1 MRQAPLATAR
11 AFPPRRSEHALKLIL
26 TRVILPTVLLHF
38 AFSGCRVNLSLTALS
53 LHASPATVGA
63 IASML
68 ALLPMLFAVSAGRMI
83 DRTGPRKPMLLGAVM
98 ELSGLVIGY
107 VWPRLEVLFVVSAL
121 TGSGFMLFHIA
132 VNHATGAL
140 GAPEDRMK
148 NFGILALGFSTANF
162 IGPAATGFAIDLIGN
177 RNTYLMLA
185 CSASA
190 AIVVIATRGLHV
202 APAAQAGESQ
212 NKRRI
217 ADLFRIPTMRRV
229 LLVSAAL
236 SMAWDMFTFLV
247 PIYGSQIGLSASRI
261 GLVLGAFGSAI
272 FTVRVALPLVA
283 RRIGQWRMLIIAM
296 LASGA
301 MFFVFPLFEAL
312 AVLMLIAFL
321 LGIGLG
327 GAQPMIMS
335 LVVSH
340 APPGRGGEAVGV
352 RTLLLNCSQAGIP
365 LVFGALG
372 AAFGIAP
379 VFWLM
384 AIGLTC
390 GGWLLRKP
398 GPGLA

>member
-1 MRQAPLATAR
+1 M
-11 AFPPRRSEHALKLIL
+11 KLIL

-68 ALLPMLFAVSAGRMI
+68 ALLPMMFAVGAGRVI
-83 DRTGPRKPMLLGAVM
+83 DRIGPRKPMLLGAAM
-98 ELSGLVIGY
+98 ELAGLAIGY
-107 VWPRLEVLFVVSAL
+107 TWPRLEVLFLVSAL
-121 TGSGFMLFHIA
+121 AGSGFMLFHIA

-140 GAPEDRMK
+140 GTPDDRMK
-148 NFGILALGFSTANF
+148 NFSLLALGFSTANF
-162 IGPAATGFAIDLIGN
+162 IGPTATGFAIDLIGN
-177 RNTYLMLA
+177 RNTFLMLA
-185 CSASA
+185 ASASA
-190 AIVVIATRGLHV
+190 AILVIATLGIRV
-202 APAAQAGESQ
+202 APAAQAADTSG
-212 NKRRI
+212 KRRI
-217 ADLFRIPTMRRV
+217 ADHFRNPTMRRV

-247 PIYGSQIGLSASRI
+247 PIYGSQIGLSASQI

-296 LASGA
+296 IATGS
-301 MFFVFPLFEAL
+301 MFFAFPLFEAL
-312 AVLMLIAFL
+312 SVLMLIAFL

-335 LVVSH
+335 LVATH

-365 LVFGALG
+365 LIFGALG

-379 VFWLM
+379 VFWVM
-384 AIGLTC
+384 ALALT
-390 GGWLLRKP
+390 GGGYLLRKP
-398 GPGLA
+398 GPDLA

>member
-1 MRQAPLATAR
+1 MRKTPQRGDR
-11 AFPPRRSEHALKLIL
+11 AFPSRQRETVLKLIL

-83 DRTGPRKPMLLGAVM
+83 DRIGPRRPMLLGAVM

-107 VWPRLEVLFVVSAL
+107 MWPRLEVLFVVSAL
-121 TGSGFMLFHIA
+121 AGSGFMLFHIA

-140 GAPEDRMK
+140 GTPDDRMK
-148 NFGILALGFSTANF
+148 NFSILALGFSTANF
-162 IGPAATGFAIDLIGN
+162 IGPTAAGFAIDLIGH
-177 RNTYLMLA
+177 RNTFLMLA
-185 CSASA
+185 ASASA
-190 AIVVIATRGLHV
+190 AIVVIATLGLRV
-202 APAAQAGESQ
+202 APSAQADGPPG
-212 NKRRI
+212 KRRI
-217 ADLFRIPTMRRV
+217 TDLFRIPTMRRV
-229 LLVSAAL
+229 LLISAAL

-261 GLVLGAFGSAI
+261 GLILGAFGAAI

-296 LASGA
+296 IASGS
-301 MFFVFPLFEAL
+301 MFFIFPLFEAL

-365 LVFGALG
+365 LIFGALG

-379 VFWLM
+379 VFWVM
-384 AIGLTC
+384 AVGLTS

-398 GPGLA
+398 GPGLS

>member
-1 MRQAPLATAR
+1 MRKTPQRVDR
-11 AFPPRRSEHALKLIL
+11 AFPSRQRETVLKLIL

-83 DRTGPRKPMLLGAVM
+83 DRIGPRRPMLLGAVM

-107 VWPRLEVLFVVSAL
+107 MWPRLEVLFVVSAL
-121 TGSGFMLFHIA
+121 AGSGFMLFHIA

-140 GAPEDRMK
+140 GTPDDRMK
-148 NFGILALGFSTANF
+148 NFSILALGFSTANF
-162 IGPAATGFAIDLIGN
+162 IGPTAAGFAIDLIGH
-177 RNTYLMLA
+177 RNTFLMLA
-185 CSASA
+185 ASASA
-190 AIVVIATRGLHV
+190 AIVVIATLGLRV
-202 APAAQAGESQ
+202 APSAQADGPPG
-212 NKRRI
+212 KRRI
-217 ADLFRIPTMRRV
+217 TDLFRIPTMRRV
-229 LLVSAAL
+229 LLISAAL

-261 GLVLGAFGSAI
+261 GLILGAFGAAI

-296 LASGA
+296 IASGS
-301 MFFVFPLFEAL
+301 MFFIFPLFEAL

-340 APPGRGGEAVGV
+340 APPGRGGEAVGAPC
-352 RTLLLNCSQAGIP
+352 CSI
-365 LVFGALG
+365 
-372 AAFGIAP
+372 AARPAS
-379 VFWLM
+379 
-384 AIGLTC
+384 
-390 GGWLLRKP
+390 R
-398 GPGLA
+398 